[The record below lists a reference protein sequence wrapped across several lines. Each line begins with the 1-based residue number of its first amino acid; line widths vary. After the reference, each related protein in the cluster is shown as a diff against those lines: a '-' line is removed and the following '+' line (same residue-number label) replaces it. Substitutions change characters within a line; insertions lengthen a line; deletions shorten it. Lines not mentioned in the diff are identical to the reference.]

1 LHTRFLHERMEHKL
15 KLANAEE
22 VGNWRSGNLDLA
34 EEVLYVLRFEDDQG
48 ISEMERED
56 VRDLNL

>member
-1 LHTRFLHERMEHKL
+1 MEHKL

-22 VGNWRSGNLDLA
+22 VGNRHSGNLDPA
-34 EEVLYVLRFEDDQG
+34 EEVLYVLHFEDDRG
-48 ISEMERED
+48 ISKMERED